1 LVGLSLN
8 EIKQLANDVIET
20 QCIKVSH
27 QSKKS
32 IVIAEVP
39 GKKNIVG
46 WFQQY
51 FSYIVTVSFIG
62 GGNESIRRKP
72 SSCRKSLTNF
82 IT

>member
-39 GKKNIVG
+39 GKKKLLVGFNNISVI
-46 WFQQY
+46 
-51 FSYIVTVSFIG
+51 S
-62 GGNESIRRKP
+62 
-72 SSCRKSLTNF
+72 
-82 IT
+82 